1 MVSTKDLST
10 PDATIFKGVDGEWLG
25 WENQTRY
32 FHMAWHYHLPKN
44 VQGKDWVS
52 DVLERELIFSRVRQP
67 DLLLLQHVR
76 DVFAMAFLIWVPRIM
91 IAPMSPECGAKVL
104 SEFYISGL
112 TLKGSRFLTIPCTS
126 RTCSMVSR
134 YWEIVF
140 ARDSKYNR
148 LEKYA
153 DI

>member
-1 MVSTKDLST
+1 
-10 PDATIFKGVDGEWLG
+10 
-25 WENQTRY
+25 
-32 FHMAWHYHLPKN
+32 
-44 VQGKDWVS
+44 
-52 DVLERELIFSRVRQP
+52 
-67 DLLLLQHVR
+67 
-76 DVFAMAFLIWVPRIM
+76 M